1 MYSGYKPVLTARPL
15 PQCGGLPA
23 GRREDPG
30 RGIRPHRGQGGQCT
44 TIIHHGIK
52 QTIVYLLSIPKTT
65 KFYSPPV
72 LVYMRNSVSVESYDA
87 SCFSHL
93 CVSRKVM

>member
-30 RGIRPHRGQGGQCT
+30 RGIRPHRGQGDSAQQLSTMASNKLLFICYLYQ
-44 TIIHHGIK
+44 K
-52 QTIVYLLSIPKTT
+52 QQSFIRLL
-65 KFYSPPV
+65 F
-72 LVYMRNSVSVESYDA
+72 
-87 SCFSHL
+87 
-93 CVSRKVM
+93 